1 MSSELFHLLEILFHT
16 ISKSVEALSISTNDR
31 DGVTAIILGR
41 RLIDVNLCTSRI
53 ENQELRTIRTAV
65 KTKRMIVT
73 KFPVSLI
80 ALPKRALSFTSSHCD
95 IGRQMNIRAVTSP
108 SKIISQYKY
117 ASVTRTE
124 SRHLHGGVT
133 FRGHANACRI
143 FRASATTA
151 TWAIS
156 NGTRSCF
163 GAKGGKRGEKFTR
176 ARKVANIAKTIQG
189 RRDYHSRRFFS
200 ASSAFVTSVGNS
212 GSKNYNNKSKIDK
225 IIDRDE
231 GNLPDSWKQKYDL
244 LVLYHGEHG
253 STIVP
258 DRCYDDNK
266 NPVHLEIGKWVKV
279 QRQQSRFLSQQ
290 QKYLLNKLGFVWD
303 HQEAQ
308 WLEKYERLC
317 DYESKMPF
325 EMSTTEISNIRS
337 SDLESVFEK
346 RYQKDPV
353 LRRWVNAQRQ
363 KYRSET
369 ISVERVRLLEKV
381 EGFVWDVKEARWFE
395 MHRRLSLFAKHNGS
409 CIVPQHYSS
418 DPQLACWVS
427 NQRHRKHQ
435 LSAERINMLDA
446 LGFVWDVRELQW
458 MINYENYKAMY
469 FGGENNKTAENID
482 GNSKDNNEKDITNHT
497 IDEEEEECF
506 VTKEQQ
512 QLIDWAIKQRRAN
525 RNGTLSA
532 HRKHLLNE
540 LVHPIEG
547 NRFVWDPQGQNWMEM
562 YEELKE
568 YRKIHKHV
576 MVPTRSN
583 RYDDEPILGD
593 DDVVS
598 DTSSLQS
605 TFSSTNRQ
613 LGVWVANQRRNF
625 KKGNLS
631 KKRKKL
637 LDDINFV

>member
-1 MSSELFHLLEILFHT
+1 
-16 ISKSVEALSISTNDR
+16 
-31 DGVTAIILGR
+31 
-41 RLIDVNLCTSRI
+41 
-53 ENQELRTIRTAV
+53 
-65 KTKRMIVT
+65 MIVT
-73 KFPVSLI
+73 KFPVSI
-80 ALPKRALSFTSSHCD
+80 IVALPKAALSFASPRWH
-95 IGRQMNIRAVTSP
+95 IGRQVNVRAAARP
-108 SKIISQYKY
+108 SKIISQY

-124 SRHLHGGVT
+124 SRHLLGGAA
-133 FRGHANACRI
+133 FRRHANASRI
-143 FRASATTA
+143 FKASTTTA
-151 TWAIS
+151 TRAVS
-156 NGTRSCF
+156 SGTRSCF
-163 GAKGGKRGEKFTR
+163 GAKREERGEKFTR
-176 ARKVANIAKTIQG
+176 ASKVANIAITIQG
-189 RRDYHSRRFFS
+189 RRDYHSHRFFS
-200 ASSAFVTSVGNS
+200 ASSAFVTSEGNS
-212 GSKNYNNKSKIDK
+212 GSKKYNSKSKIDR
-225 IIDRDE
+225 IVDGDE
-231 GNLPDSWKQKYDL
+231 GNLSASWKQKYDL
-244 LVLYHGEHG
+244 LVSYHGEHG

-258 DRCYDDNK
+258 DRCYEDNK
-266 NPVHLEIGKWVKV
+266 NPVHVEIGKWVKV

-409 CIVPQHYSS
+409 CIVPQHYSP

-435 LSAERINMLDA
+435 LSAERINMLDT

-469 FGGENNKTAENID
+469 FRGENNKTSEMID
-482 GNSKDNNEKDITNHT
+482 GNRKDSHGKDIINHT
-497 IDEEEEECF
+497 IEDEEECF
-506 VTKEQQ
+506 VTKEEQ

-532 HRKHLLNE
+532 YRKHLLNE

-576 MVPTRSN
+576 MVPTRSI
-583 RYDDEPILGD
+583 RYDDEPILD
-593 DDVVS
+593 DDDDDDGGVGS
-598 DTSSLQS
+598 DTTSLQTTS
-605 TFSSTNRQ
+605 SSSTNRQ

-625 KKGNLS
+625 KKGSLS

-637 LDDINFV
+637 LDDIDFV